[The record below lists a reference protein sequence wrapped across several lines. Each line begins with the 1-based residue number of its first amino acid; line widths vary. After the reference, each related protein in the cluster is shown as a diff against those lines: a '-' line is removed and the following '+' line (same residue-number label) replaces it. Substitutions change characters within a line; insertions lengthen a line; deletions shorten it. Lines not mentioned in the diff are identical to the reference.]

1 MVLCG
6 LPQNRESAITT
17 MHERTESFHT
27 IPLTATEAVGRP
39 VMVRHRVQKERLVP
53 AEDRMEGTFRSP
65 SVATLVFVITM
76 IAIFYLGR
84 IVAGYYE
91 PVIVDGKM
99 EFVGRRS

>member
-1 MVLCG
+1 
-6 LPQNRESAITT
+6 

-53 AEDRMEGTFRSP
+53 AEDRMEGTFRIP
-65 SVATLVFVITM
+65 IVATLVFVITM